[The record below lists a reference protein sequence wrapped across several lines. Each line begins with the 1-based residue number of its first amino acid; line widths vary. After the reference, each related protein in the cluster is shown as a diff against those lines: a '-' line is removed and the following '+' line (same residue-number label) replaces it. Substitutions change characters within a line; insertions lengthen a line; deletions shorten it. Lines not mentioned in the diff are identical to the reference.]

1 MKQYGKGNF
10 SGPDSSSYADP
21 SKCCYLSYTCAYCNN
36 IFHLVQPDNFM
47 AGGAIIK
54 EVYRNKATGE
64 EKEGKRIMAVCMSC
78 AREMMREQQ

>member
-1 MKQYGKGNF
+1 
-10 SGPDSSSYADP
+10 
-21 SKCCYLSYTCAYCNN
+21 
-36 IFHLVQPDNFM
+36 M

-78 AREMMREQQ
+78 AREMMRERQ